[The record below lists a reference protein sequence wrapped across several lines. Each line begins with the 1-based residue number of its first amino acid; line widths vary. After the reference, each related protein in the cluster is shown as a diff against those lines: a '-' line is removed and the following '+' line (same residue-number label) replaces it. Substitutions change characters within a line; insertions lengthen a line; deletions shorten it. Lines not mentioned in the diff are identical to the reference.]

1 MKKKK
6 KVFKLSGVA
15 DFSLRFLIL
24 VLILAMHWQLAR
36 ADNYYGMANDYLQY
50 GAGARSLAMGG
61 AYVALADEASAPYW
75 NPGAL
80 TQIDEHQFLS
90 MYAPFFEK
98 TNYNFLSY
106 VHPLRRMGILA
117 ISNVLLHS
125 GGYDEVDDTGNVISR
140 NKLILKNAV
149 IISYA
154 NRIYNRISIG
164 ANLKLIHQ
172 RVMRY
177 TGNGQGVD
185 LGILYQPLDA
195 LNIGVA
201 LQNILQPRVTLR
213 YDSDVYDINF
223 KAGMALK
230 AFSNRLTLT
239 ADINKLFREK
249 AYFCAGV
256 EFSPWEKP
264 ASPSLKRVDLRLGCN
279 HLQSFTCGLGLKIKF
294 FTVDYAFSS
303 HDLGNLHK
311 FALTFSWGN
320 IYKASAKPVLK
331 TENTYG
337 LDALTN
343 ELEFSTDIPSLTV
356 KKWTL
361 EIKDEEEEVVKTFSG
376 DTRPPEI
383 IKWDVCDEVG
393 RPVKKGDYIYEFTVV
408 YKNNKRWIDKG
419 ELKLQSFSLEE
430 MPIEIRVNGEELT
443 ESGE

>member
-1 MKKKK
+1 MEK
-6 KVFKLSGVA
+6 KV
-15 DFSLRFLIL
+15 LRLFVIS
-24 VLILAMHWQLAR
+24 VLIIGMNWQLLR

-61 AYVALADEASAPYW
+61 AYVALADEASGAYW
-75 NPGAL
+75 NPAAL
-80 TQIDEHQFLS
+80 TQVDEHQFLS

-106 VHPLRRMGILA
+106 VHPLVRLGTLA
-117 ISNVLLHS
+117 ISDVLVHS
-125 GGYDEVDDTGNVISR
+125 GGYDEVDDTGDVIGR

-154 NRIYNRISIG
+154 NKVYERISLG
-164 ANLKLIHQ
+164 ASLKLIHQ

-177 TGNGQGVD
+177 SGNGQGID

-195 LNIGVA
+195 LNVGLS
-201 LQNILQPRVTLR
+201 LQNVLQPKVTLR
-213 YDSDVYDINF
+213 YDPDVYDINL

-256 EFSPWEKP
+256 EFSPWDKP
-264 ASPSLKRVDLRLGCN
+264 TSPSLKRVDLRLGCN

-311 FALTFSWGN
+311 FALTFGWGN
-320 IYKASAKPVLK
+320 IYKASAQPILK

-343 ELEFSTDIPSLTV
+343 EIEFSADIPSITI
-356 KKWTL
+356 KKWTM
-361 EIKDEEEEVVKTFSG
+361 EIRDGDEEVVKSFSG
-376 DTRPPEI
+376 ETRPPEI
-383 IKWDVCDEVG
+383 IRWDVCDEMG
-393 RPVKKGDYIYEFTVV
+393 RPVKRGDYVYEFSVV
-408 YKNNKRWIDKG
+408 YKNDKQWVDKG
-419 ELKLQSFSLEE
+419 EIKLQSFPQEATPVE
-430 MPIEIRVNGEELT
+430 MEVSGEELT
-443 ESGE
+443 DEGVSNESLTR

>member
-1 MKKKK
+1 MKK
-6 KVFKLSGVA
+6 KVFKLFGVA

-24 VLILAMHWQLAR
+24 VLILGMHWQLAR
-36 ADNYYGMANDYLQY
+36 ADNYYGMPNDYLQY

-106 VHPLRRMGILA
+106 VHPLRRMGTLG

-125 GGYDEVDDTGNVISR
+125 GGYDEVDDTGDVIST

-154 NRIYNRISIG
+154 NKVYERLSLG
-164 ANLKLIHQ
+164 ASLKLIHQ

-177 TGNGQGVD
+177 SGNGQGID
-185 LGILYQPLDA
+185 LGILYQPLDE
-195 LNIGVA
+195 LNVGLA
-201 LQNILQPRVTLR
+201 LQNVIQPKVTLR
-213 YDSDVYDINF
+213 YDPDVYEMNL
-223 KAGMALK
+223 KAGMALS

-239 ADINKLFREK
+239 ADINKLVNEK
-249 AYFCAGV
+249 AYFCTGV
-256 EFSPWEKP
+256 EFSPWDKP
-264 ASPSLKRVDLRLGCN
+264 TSPSLKRVDLRLGCN
-279 HLQSFTCGLGLKIKF
+279 HLQTFTCGLGLKIKF

-303 HDLGNLHK
+303 HDLGSLHK

-320 IYKASAKPVLK
+320 IYKASANPILK

-343 ELEFSTDIPSLTV
+343 ELEFSADIPSITV

-361 EIKDEEEEVVKTFSG
+361 EIKDAEGEVQKTFSG
-376 DTRPPEI
+376 ETRPPEI
-383 IKWDVCDEVG
+383 IRWDVCDEVG
-393 RPVKKGDYIYEFTVV
+393 RPVKRGDYIYEFTVV
-408 YKNNKRWIDKG
+408 YKNDRQWVDKG
-419 ELKLQSFSLEE
+419 EIKLQSFPQEE
-430 MPIEIRVNGEELT
+430 TPIEMRVSGEELT
-443 ESGE
+443 DEGVSR

>member
-1 MKKKK
+1 
-6 KVFKLSGVA
+6 
-15 DFSLRFLIL
+15 
-24 VLILAMHWQLAR
+24 LAMRWQLAR

-61 AYVALADEASAPYW
+61 AYVALADEASGAYW
-75 NPGAL
+75 NPAAL
-80 TQIDEHQFLS
+80 TQVDEHQFLS

-106 VHPLRRMGILA
+106 VHPLVRVGTLA
-117 ISNVLLHS
+117 ISDVLVHS

-154 NRIYNRISIG
+154 NRIYNRISLG
-164 ANLKLIHQ
+164 VNLKLIHQ

-177 TGNGQGVD
+177 SGNGQGVD
-185 LGILYQPLDA
+185 LGILCQPLDA
-195 LNIGVA
+195 LNVGLA
-201 LQNILQPRVTLR
+201 LQNILQPKVTLR
-213 YDSDVYDINF
+213 YDPDVYDINL

-320 IYKASAKPVLK
+320 IYKASANPILK

-343 ELEFSTDIPSLTV
+343 ELEFSADIPSLTI

-361 EIKDEEEEVVKTFSG
+361 EIKDANEEVVKSFSG
-376 DTRPPEI
+376 ETRPPEI
-383 IKWDVCDEVG
+383 IRWDVCDEVG
-393 RPVKKGDYIYEFTVV
+393 RPVKRGDYIYEFTVV
-408 YKNNKRWIDKG
+408 YKNDKEWVDKG
-419 ELKLQSFSLEE
+419 KIKLQSFPQEE
-430 MPIEIRVNGEELT
+430 TPIEMRVNGEELT